1 MKDRI
6 ISIIQQ
12 EYYITKR
19 SLEVIIDLFFFSTI
33 TIVVFGYVAKYLAG
47 TNNTEAAFYLI
58 IGLVLWE
65 IVRVSQYSVTVSVL
79 WNVWA
84 RNLSNMFVSP
94 ISSSE
99 YLLALIISSVIK
111 SIIVLSI
118 LGVITKFVFDFDIL
132 QIGILNL
139 VLHFINLSIF
149 AWSIGVFV
157 TGLIFRFGTR
167 IQAMSWGLIF
177 LFQPLSA
184 AFFPIDVLPTYMQSV
199 SKLIPATYVFEAARN
214 NFKNPATDWQSFI
227 TALVINIIYLIF
239 SFVFFHFMFRKSR
252 QTGQFARNEG

>member
-6 ISIIQQ
+6 LSIIRQ

-47 TNNTEAAFYLI
+47 NDNLEAAFYLI

-65 IVRVSQYSVTVSVL
+65 AVRVGQYSVTVSVL
-79 WNVWA
+79 WNVWS
-84 RNLSNMFVSP
+84 RNLSNMFVTP
-94 ISSSE
+94 LSSTE
-99 YLLALIISSVIK
+99 YILALILSSIIK
-111 SIIVLSI
+111 SVIVLS
-118 LGVITKFVFDFDIL
+118 LLAVITKFVFGFDIL

-139 VLHFINLSIF
+139 ILHFINLSIF
-149 AWSIGVFV
+149 AWAIGIFV

-177 LFQPLSA
+177 LFQPLTAS
-184 AFFPIDVLPTYMQSV
+184 FFPVEVLPGPIQAISRF
-199 SKLIPATYVFEAARN
+199 IPATYVFESARN
-214 NFKNPATDWQSFI
+214 NFTNPAIDWNSFLMAI
-227 TALVINIIYLIF
+227 FLNAIYMLISVIFF
-239 SFVFFHFMFRKSR
+239 SMMYKKSR

>member
-6 ISIIQQ
+6 ISIILQ

-47 TNNTEAAFYLI
+47 SNNLTAAYYLI

-65 IVRVSQYSVTVSVL
+65 VVRVGQYSVTVSVL
-79 WNVWA
+79 WNIWS
-84 RNLSNMFVSP
+84 RNLSNMFVTP
-94 ISSSE
+94 ISASE
-99 YLLALIISSVIK
+99 YLLALIISSTIK
-111 SIIVLSI
+111 SVIVVTMLS
-118 LGVITKFVFDFDIL
+118 LITRFVFGFDIL
-132 QIGILNL
+132 QIGLFNL

-149 AWSIGVFV
+149 AWAIGIFV
-157 TGLIFRFGTR
+157 TGLIFRYGSR

-184 AFFPIDVLPTYMQSV
+184 SLFPIEVLPAPVQIISRF
-199 SKLIPATYVFEAARN
+199 IPVTYVFEAARA
-214 NFKNPATDWQSFI
+214 NFLDQSTDWNSFFI
-227 TALVINIIYLIF
+227 ALFLNSLYFVTGCIF
-239 SFVFFHFMFRKSR
+239 FYFMFRKSR